1 MFGAAAIGHLT
12 RLPRRADCGA
22 YWEAR
27 FSVHVSLQTSS
38 NPLSWRAVG
47 QLGAGHARP
56 DQGLEA
62 EVLGHRKV
70 PAEGREWFEISVILS
85 LPA

>member
-12 RLPRRADCGA
+12 RLTRRADCGA

-38 NPLSWRAVG
+38 NPLSW
-47 QLGAGHARP
+47 H
-56 DQGLEA
+56 A
-62 EVLGHRKV
+62 EVNLDLGMPAQIKV
-70 PAEGREWFEISVILS
+70 LKPKFWVTGKCLLKAGNGLKFL
-85 LPA
+85 